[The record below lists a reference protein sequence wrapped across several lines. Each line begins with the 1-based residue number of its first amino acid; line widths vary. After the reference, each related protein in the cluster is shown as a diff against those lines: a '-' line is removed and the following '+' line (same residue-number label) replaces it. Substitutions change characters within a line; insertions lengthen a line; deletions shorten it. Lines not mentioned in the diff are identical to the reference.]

1 MAVPQSKTLACGAL
15 LPLIQVTI
23 TLVDRE
29 TGATV
34 VPIALRSVIRRVTLY
49 PEENASVQKGLGFTR
64 VTQLSGGGITFRP
77 MLLNARSGL

>member
-1 MAVPQSKTLACGAL
+1 MVVPQSKPLACGAL

-34 VPIALRSVIRRVTLY
+34 VPTALRSVIRRVTLY